1 VSAAELKW
9 QDRAACHGQPIAL
22 FFQPEREAP
31 DVKTAREDAAKAIC
45 AGCEVRAQCGGHALG
60 WPERYGTWGGCTEDE
75 RQRAKV
81 RAQRLALKE
90 QRQELVA

>member
-1 VSAAELKW
+1 VSAADLKW
-9 QDRAACHGQPIAL
+9 QDRAACHGQPIEL
-22 FFQPEREAP
+22 FFQPEREVEA
-31 DVKTAREDAAKAIC
+31 VKAAREATAKAIC
-45 AGCEVRAQCGGHALG
+45 AGCEVLVQCGGHALA
-60 WPERYGTWGGCTEDE
+60 WPERYGTWGGRTEDE